1 MPSSVPFNCAYSN
14 TIASRGVFPV
24 LSETPG
30 QIKWAGPKIGAQNED
45 IYHGLL
51 GMSDE
56 EIAELK
62 EKKVI

>member
-1 MPSSVPFNCAYSN
+1 MP
-14 TIASRGVFPV
+14 GVFPV